1 MSKKCITIIL
11 LLLAV
16 IGGGAYKFLVQGSVM
31 QGSDGRIAILLSPA
45 ERDMVL
51 TEMRGFLESVQQINA
66 GIAADELDIVIA
78 AARKSGRAA
87 QGAVPASL
95 VGKLPLEFKKLG
107 FDTHSKFDQMAMNA
121 SDLGDGEA
129 ALAETAAL
137 MQNCI
142 ACHAAY
148 RLVEE

>member
-1 MSKKCITIIL
+1 MNKKCIAIVLI
-11 LLLAV
+11 LLAV
-16 IGGGAYKFLVQGSVM
+16 IGGGAYKFLVQGSVT
-31 QGSDGRIAILLSPA
+31 QSSDGRVAILLNPG

-51 TEMRGFLESVQQINA
+51 AEMRAFLDSVQQINA
-66 GIAADELDIVIA
+66 GIAADDMDKVVA
-78 AARKSGRAA
+78 AAQTVGRAA

-107 FDTHSKFDQMAMNA
+107 FDTHSKFDQLAMNTT
-121 SDLGDGEA
+121 DLGDGGA
-129 ALAETAAL
+129 ALGELATL
-137 MQNCI
+137 MQNCV